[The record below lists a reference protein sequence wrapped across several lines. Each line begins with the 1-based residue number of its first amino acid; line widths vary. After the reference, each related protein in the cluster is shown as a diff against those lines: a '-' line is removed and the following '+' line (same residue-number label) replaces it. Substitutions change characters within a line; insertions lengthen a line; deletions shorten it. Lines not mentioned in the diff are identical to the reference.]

1 MAELQLL
8 TLEIREFRFFEPF
21 HLTLPPSLP
30 MLIIAVH
37 YIITIFVP
45 SLFFP
50 FLFWSLS
57 CVKLFVP
64 RPPKFYFGFSQA
76 FHMSFPF

>member
-21 HLTLPPSLP
+21 HLTLPSSLP
-30 MLIIAVH
+30 PLLTVAVH

-50 FLFWSLS
+50 SF
-57 CVKLFVP
+57 
-64 RPPKFYFGFSQA
+64 FG
-76 FHMSFPF
+76 H